1 MKKSF
6 DFRFLLLFIFFIF
19 ALFFVFKKIF
29 FKKNFSKKIYIE
41 NATLI
46 SKIISVKDKEIT
58 KLLNKALAD
67 EWLAYYQYWVGSKVV
82 KGEFSKE
89 AIVEL
94 IQHATD
100 EKRHA
105 DMLTDHIVKL
115 GGVPIL
121 DFLDIQDLS
130 GCGYITP
137 PASGDIKIILQQNI
151 EGERCA
157 IRFYKD

>member
-29 FKKNFSKKIYIE
+29 FKKNFSEKASIT
-41 NATLI
+41 N
-46 SKIISVKDKEIT
+46 IISVKDKETI

-67 EWLAYYQYWVGSKVV
+67 EWLAYYQYWIGSKVV